1 MDKKFKDLAEMLK
14 GQNEVLQGLLKDAA
28 VPPDVTPLHGQGGL
42 WSMGGLSREIINA
55 KIEPHGLSKFLPLLP
70 SVDTNPI
77 FGAILGVESD
87 GSRITEPCEDAPTG
101 YAKGGTLT
109 AKFGLTRFDTRT
121 IDLMEVGLRKHRGDF
136 TDLVLRGGL
145 LGDAA
150 LSPQSIRAMSDREFF
165 TNLVASEMLI
175 AGINA
180 QRELSQDLWQGTVA
194 VGAFPGLD
202 IQINTGHVDAY
213 TNAVMPSL
221 DSKLYDFNY
230 NDVSGESPNI
240 VEIMHAMEHWLYY
253 NSVHMGF
260 DPVQWIIVVRPELWE
275 ELINV
280 WVCKYMTNHCADTGT
295 AGSERIITVNN
306 DGAAAELRNTMK
318 NAMYLDINGRRYPVV
333 MDTGIYQYDWDND
346 ENLGEGEYA
355 SSIYF
360 VPLTVQ
366 GGGFRTTY
374 REYVDYSAAE
384 QMLDMIKQGKNFW
397 SDGGVYSWS
406 IEDEKGWCAKLAL
419 RSQQRVILRTPH
431 LAGKIQ
437 KVKYAP
443 IMPIRSPYQDETYFL
458 DGGVSMRSDETFYS
472 VWL

>member
-1 MDKKFKDLAEMLK
+1 MDKKYKDLANAL
-14 GQNEVLQGLLKDAA
+14 QNLLKDAS
-28 VPPDVTPLHGQGGL
+28 VPPDVTPLHGQGGV
-42 WSMGGLSREIINA
+42 WSMAGLSREIINA
-55 KIEPHGLSKFLPLLP
+55 KVEPHGISKFLPLLP

-77 FGAILGVESD
+77 YGVILGVMSD
-87 GSRITEPCEDAPTG
+87 GTRITEPCEDAPTG
-101 YAKGGTLT
+101 YVKGGTLT

-145 LGDAA
+145 IGDGS
-150 LSPQSIRAMSDREFF
+150 LTPQSIRAMSDKEFF
-165 TNLVASEMLI
+165 VNLVVSEMMI

-180 QRELSQDLWQGTVA
+180 QRELSQDMWQGTVA
-194 VGAFPGLD
+194 EGAFPGLD
-202 IQINTGHVDAY
+202 LQINTGHVDAY
-213 TNAVMPSL
+213 TGTTMPAI

-230 NDVSGESPNI
+230 NSVDGATLNI
-240 VEIMHAMEHWLYY
+240 VEIMHAIEHYLFY
-253 NSVHMGF
+253 NAEHMGF
-260 DPVQWIIVVRPELWE
+260 SPVQWAIVMRPELWE

-280 WVCKYMTNHCADTGT
+280 WVCKYMSNHCADPGT
-295 AGSERIITVNN
+295 AGSERVITVNN

-318 NAMYLDINGRRYPVV
+318 NAMYLDINGRRYPVIA
-333 MDTGIYQYDWDND
+333 DTGVNQDDWDSNV
-346 ENLGEGEYA
+346 NLGEGEYS

-384 QMLDMIKQGKNFW
+384 QMLSMLKAGKNFW

-419 RSQQRVILRTPH
+419 RSQQRVVLRTPH
-431 LAGKIQ
+431 LAAKIQ
-437 KVKYAP
+437 HVKYAP
-443 IMPIRSPYQDETYFL
+443 IEPVRSPYQDDTYFL
-458 DGGVSMRSDETFYS
+458 DGGVSMRASDTYNS